1 MTVGDAVAGADVVGL
16 WQVVRFL
23 HVTGAVVWVGGQL
36 ALSLVVLPLARR
48 LLAEEERSRFAARA
62 GRRFGMLTGALF
74 LPVQLTSGWAMARHK
89 GVTWA
94 SLAEPGYGR
103 VLAAKLALFT
113 VVMAT
118 AAAHGWAHARG
129 RPEAAR
135 ALAVASLVGSL
146 GVVLLAT
153 ALPAT

>member
-1 MTVGDAVAGADVVGL
+1 MGGGAVGL

-23 HVTGAVVWVGGQL
+23 HVTGAVVWVGGQV

-48 LLAEEERSRFAARA
+48 LLAAEDRDRFAARA
-62 GRRFGMLTGALF
+62 GRRFGMLTGAVF
-74 LPVQLTSGWAMARHK
+74 LPVQLGSGWAMAWHK

-94 SLAEPGYGR
+94 SLGEPGYGR
-103 VLAAKLALFT
+103 VLAAKLGLFG
-113 VVMAT
+113 VVMLT
-118 AAAHGWAHARG
+118 AVVHGWAHAKG
-129 RPEAAR
+129 RPELAR
-135 ALAVASLVGSL
+135 ALAVGSLVGSL

>member
-1 MTVGDAVAGADVVGL
+1 MGTVDPWSL
-16 WQVVRFL
+16 VRFL

-36 ALSLVVLPLARR
+36 ALTLVVLPLARR
-48 LLAEEERSRFAARA
+48 MLSPEARDRFAAEA
-62 GRRFGMLTGALF
+62 GRRFGLLTATVF
-74 LPVQLTSGWAMARHK
+74 LPVQLGTGWAMAWHK

-103 VLAAKLALFT
+103 TLATKLGLFVLVMLAAAG
-113 VVMAT
+113 
-118 AAAHGWAHARG
+118 HGIAYSKG
-129 RPEAAR
+129 RAELAR
-135 ALAVASLVGSL
+135 ALAVVSLVGSL